1 LFDLYYKEYNTDEDL
16 TIQQRQHKMLK
27 KFKKN
32 KRRRWSL
39 KYLIISISKGPK
51 WSLQY
56 MKVVNDSREEEKV
69 IYQWQDLEQA
79 LTIQNTNHYKKV

>member
-1 LFDLYYKEYNTDEDL
+1 MFDLYYKEYNTDEDP

-51 WSLQY
+51 WSLQH